1 MNKDLNFGL
10 LMQEMAAAGVP
21 IQGVLIAGFNHVG
34 SGHYVP
40 FVSTQVIATATG
52 QPDVTA
58 EPGELQ
64 FRNDPALTGPQE
76 TALDG
81 VLTAHD
87 ETQQSDIEVN
97 RSADIVAKDLLI
109 DRYQNWGTLSNAQ
122 KDTVLE
128 NLCRVVARLI
138 DRSTNI

>member
-21 IQGVLIAGFNHVG
+21 IQGVHIAGFDHVG

-40 FVSTQVIATATG
+40 FASTQVIATSTG

-64 FRNDPALTGPQE
+64 FRNDLALTGPQE

-81 VLTAHD
+81 VLVAHD
-87 ETQQSDIEVN
+87 ETQQSDVEVN

-109 DRYQNWGTLSNAQ
+109 DRYQNWVGLSNAQ
-122 KDTVLE
+122 KDTVLQ

-138 DRSTNI
+138 DRSTNL